1 MLARK
6 PAGRHLAPG
15 RHGTTARGRR
25 ARTGFLGALAA
36 ISLVGCVHIDQTNG
50 DEHMSATGLFTNL
63 TASSDCTQSDPA
75 TGIVSQTHHTL
86 TSNGDTATLHE
97 AGGIMGGLL
106 AFAAKLIPIPGVP
119 AGVRGNGQ
127 NQNAVPSPQGS
138 PATTGCSG
146 EKTTLTPAG

>member
-1 MLARK
+1 MSRK
-6 PAGRHLAPG
+6 PVGRHFDFG
-15 RHGTTARGRR
+15 RYRTAFQSEKRLVGLY
-25 ARTGFLGALAA
+25 GAA
-36 ISLVGCVHIDQTNG
+36 IALSLVGCVHIDQTNG